1 MPNNNFKCGF
11 VTLAGKTN
19 IGKSTLL
26 NQIMQTEIAIATHK
40 PQTTRHLIKGVYQ
53 DEQSQIIFIDSP
65 GMHIATDQLGR
76 NMRKAASV
84 AIQETDIVVLLVD
97 ARSELKIG
105 EIEKQII
112 DLAITSNVGLILAIN
127 KIDLVE
133 KSRILPLIQEYI
145 NYADFQAVVPISA
158 KNNDGI
164 DLLLTEIKNALP
176 INSPLIIDGSY
187 TDQTEKKLAAEY
199 IRAEIIEQI
208 SKEIPYS
215 VAIKIEE
222 FNEIFDSKNQR
233 SRVQIHATIFVD
245 RENHKMILLGKN
257 GRQIAAIGRA
267 SRERISKMLDCPCDL
282 MLFVKVRTD
291 WRNQYSQLKEL
302 GYSSKDLNL

>member
-1 MPNNNFKCGF
+1 MPKNNFRCGF
-11 VTLAGKTN
+11 VTLAGRTN

-40 PQTTRHLIKGVYQ
+40 PQTTRHLIKGIYQ

-65 GMHIATDQLGR
+65 GMHKVTDQLGR
-76 NMRKAASV
+76 IMRKAASI
-84 AIQETDIVVLLVD
+84 AIQETDVVVLLID

-112 DLAITSNVGLILAIN
+112 DLAISSKIDLILAIN
-127 KIDLVE
+127 KIDLVA
-133 KSRILPLIQEYI
+133 KTRILPLIQEYI
-145 NYADFQAVVPISA
+145 NYANFKAVVPISA

-164 DLLLTEIKNALP
+164 DLLLTEIKKILP
-176 INSPLIIDGSY
+176 LNSPLIIDGSY
-187 TDQTEKKLAAEY
+187 TDQTERILAAEY

-208 SKEIPYS
+208 SEEIPYS

-222 FNEIFDSKNQR
+222 FKELFDINNQR
-233 SRVQIHATIFVD
+233 SGVQIHATIFVD
-245 RENHKMILLGKN
+245 RENHKMILLGKK
-257 GRQIAAIGRA
+257 GRQIAALGKA
-267 SRERISKMLDCPCDL
+267 SRERISEMLDCPCDL

-291 WRNQYSQLKEL
+291 WRNKFSQLKEL
-302 GYSSKDLNL
+302 GYSSQDLSL